1 MSGKEIRM
9 TERSDLATEV
19 QTQPEV
25 DAGETVSEP
34 AQQAGTQ
41 TASSPEQVTSGTS
54 GSTEPAA
61 ATAESRGPSR
71 RGRRGGRNRGG
82 SRAKPATT
90 RPETGSAS
98 VAAPDGSRDEPEIPD
113 GDRVETDPAAEGE
126 PRSVAAATASPG
138 ASRRRRRRGG
148 RGRGARGRSGSS
160 SRIEEDAEA
169 VTGGADAGDDLDE
182 PAEPEPRPE
191 VALLEAIAD
200 EDVVEAAENAI
211 DHTVGEALDVATER
225 LDDGD
230 AAAAPGTTARRRR
243 RRGGRGRGRG
253 RAATE
258 TLDGLAGEAAIAA
271 TDAAD
276 AAASATQTQEVLE
289 DTADADTAPGRTKG
303 AAKTR
308 QATRTRSRPSKTKT
322 LEEDEAGETSAVATS
337 GPTRLRRGRGTS
349 AGARRRR
356 EPTIIAPRV
365 TDKVMVIT
373 QHGDRDQIAILEER
387 TLVQHYVTRAGAKSM
402 VGNVYLGRVQNVLPG
417 MEAAFVDVGRGRNA
431 VLYAGEVNYSP
442 EDLEG
447 KQPPRIEQV
456 LKSGQSVLVQV
467 TKDPIGGKGARLT
480 AKISMPG
487 RYLVL
492 QPNWEITGISKRL
505 DDGERRRLRALLK
518 RIRPEGHGLIV
529 RTAAEGASEEDLRA
543 DVDRLLSEWAAIEKK
558 AKRAKA
564 PAVLYEEPELT
575 VKVVRDL
582 FTNEEYRELVTD
594 SQRVYTLVTDYLGGV
609 APDLLPKVRLH
620 TGKLPVFEEFH
631 VVEQIHK
638 GLDRKV
644 WLPSGGYLVIDRTE
658 AMTVIDVNTGK
669 SVGKTNLEETVVN
682 TNIEAARE
690 VARQLRLRDIGGMI
704 IIDFID
710 MLLEQNKRRVV
721 DTLKEEMARD
731 KTRSQVFD
739 ISPLGLLE
747 VTRKRVSGGL
757 LESFSETCPTCEG
770 RGVILNYEP

>member
-1 MSGKEIRM
+1 MS
-9 TERSDLATEV
+9 ERSDLATEA
-19 QTQPEV
+19 QTQPGG
-25 DAGETVSEP
+25 DAGQTETPNTTAAEP
-34 AQQAGTQ
+34 RNA
-41 TASSPEQVTSGTS
+41 
-54 GSTEPAA
+54 
-61 ATAESRGPSR
+61 SR
-71 RGRRGGRNRGG
+71 RGRRGGRGRGG
-82 SRAKPATT
+82 SRARPARSEAEAPTAPDASPQAPPDTPPPSETEPAADRGGPGAGEPGGGATT
-90 RPETGSAS
+90 TPSA
-98 VAAPDGSRDEPEIPD
+98 A
-113 GDRVETDPAAEGE
+113 
-126 PRSVAAATASPG
+126 
-138 ASRRRRRRGG
+138 RRGRRRGG
-148 RGRGARGRSGSS
+148 RGRGGRGRSAAS
-160 SRIEEDAEA
+160 SRTTDD
-169 VTGGADAGDDLDE
+169 TGPQTPAGDPRADVDIE

-191 VALLEAIAD
+191 LAMLEAIAD
-200 EDVVEAAENAI
+200 EDVLEAAE
-211 DHTVGEALDVATER
+211 EAVEDAVTQAP
-225 LDDGD
+225 DGG
-230 AAAAPGTTARRRR
+230 AAATGSSARRRR

-253 RAATE
+253 RSVTP
-258 TLDGLAGEAAIAA
+258 GAG
-271 TDAAD
+271 DSAAD
-276 AAASATQTQEVLE
+276 AAAPGRATDDAPATAVDGEPTAEEGSSIAKTTRRRATAATIRPAGTRPRRGRGTTKTSEADEGQEASAT
-289 DTADADTAPGRTKG
+289 
-303 AAKTR
+303 
-308 QATRTRSRPSKTKT
+308 
-322 LEEDEAGETSAVATS
+322 ATS
-337 GPTRLRRGRGTS
+337 GPTRLRRGRSTS
-349 AGARRRR
+349 AGTRRRR
-356 EPTIIAPRV
+356 ESMPVVPRI

-387 TLVQHYVTRAGAKSM
+387 SLVQHYVTRAGAKSM

-447 KQPPRIEQV
+447 RQPPRIEQV

-505 DDGERRRLRALLK
+505 DDAERRRLRALLK
-518 RIRPEGHGLIV
+518 KIRPEGHGLIV

-543 DVDRLLSEWAAIEKK
+543 DVDRLLSEWKAIDKK
-558 AKRAKA
+558 ARRAKA

-582 FTNEEYRELVTD
+582 FTDEEYRELVTD
-594 SQRVYTLVTDYLGGV
+594 SQRVYTLVTDYLAGV

-620 TGKLPVFEEFH
+620 TGRLPVLEEYH
-631 VVEQIHK
+631 VVEQIQK

>member
-1 MSGKEIRM
+1 M
-9 TERSDLATEV
+9 TEQTDPATAGV
-19 QTQPEV
+19 QTPPGV
-25 DAGETVSEP
+25 DAGET
-34 AQQAGTQ
+34 
-41 TASSPEQVTSGTS
+41 ASQPPTDG
-54 GSTEPAA
+54 AA
-61 ATAESRGPSR
+61 S
-71 RGRRGGRNRGG
+71 
-82 SRAKPATT
+82 ATT
-90 RPETGSAS
+90 TAT
-98 VAAPDGSRDEPEIPD
+98 
-113 GDRVETDPAAEGE
+113 VETPASTGTDTDTGAAQGPAPK
-126 PRSVAAATASPG
+126 PRTA
-138 ASRRRRRRGG
+138 RRSRRGG
-148 RGRGARGRSGSS
+148 RGRGGSRSGSPTGAATS
-160 SRIEEDAEA
+160 GSPDGASEPGSEAAVDADVPDDA
-169 VTGGADAGDDLDE
+169 TGRAGARQRTGVVADRDAATSE
-182 PAEPEPRPE
+182 T
-191 VALLEAIAD
+191 
-200 EDVVEAAENAI
+200 EDVAEDGSSARPAAS
-211 DHTVGEALDVATER
+211 G
-225 LDDGD
+225 
-230 AAAAPGTTARRRR
+230 ARRRR
-243 RRGGRGRGRG
+243 RRGGRGRGGRG
-253 RAATE
+253 RSAGASAAAEAGEGASDEEPELPEPEPRPEVATAEAIADEEGADTADVRSETRTGTAARSRRRRGGRGRGRGRSTAAAPAGGTDDGATQVVADADEAATE
-258 TLDGLAGEAAIAA
+258 EQAPATKPAASRARRRTSAAAPEGDGAKQP
-271 TDAAD
+271 AAD
-276 AAASATQTQEVLE
+276 APA
-289 DTADADTAPGRTKG
+289 R
-303 AAKTR
+303 
-308 QATRTRSRPSKTKT
+308 TRTRRSRAKKTET
-322 LEEDEAGETSAVATS
+322 DGEGRESSAVGTA
-337 GPTRLRRGRGTS
+337 GPTRLRRGRATS
-349 AGARRRR
+349 TGARRRR
-356 EPTIIAPRV
+356 EPMPVVPRV
-365 TDKVMVIT
+365 TDKLMVIT
-373 QHGDRDQIAILEER
+373 EHGDRDQIAILEER
-387 TLVQHYVTRAGAKSM
+387 ALVQHYVTRAGAKSM

-505 DDGERRRLRALLK
+505 EDAERKRLRALLK
-518 RIRPEGHGLIV
+518 KIRPEGHGLIV
-529 RTAAEGASEEDLRA
+529 RTAAEEATEEDLRA
-543 DVDRLLSEWAAIEKK
+543 DVDRLLAEWNAIEKK
-558 AKRAKA
+558 AKKAKA

-582 FTNEEYRELVTD
+582 FTDEEYRELATD
-594 SQRVYTLVTDYLGGV
+594 SERVYTLVTEYLSGV

-620 TGKLPVFEEFH
+620 TGRLPAFEEYH

-770 RGVILNYEP
+770 RGVILTYEA